1 MEARFL
7 KSDFETNWFWTSALR
22 DVGSTVWNWETT
34 GENIE
39 EFHWK
44 LGQPSLDED
53 LVKTCINFS
62 NVAGGWDDDHC
73 TKYYLDAMC
82 EDTE

>member
-1 MEARFL
+1 M
-7 KSDFETNWFWTSALR
+7 R
-22 DVGSTVWNWETT
+22 DVNSTVWNWETT
-34 GENIE
+34 SEKIM

-53 LVKTCINFS
+53 LLVKACINFS

-73 TKYYLDAMC
+73 TKYYLDVMC
-82 EDTE
+82 EETE